1 MKVTVELIDDY
12 FVEVDEL
19 NHTLKKRFEG
29 KTKDGEPKVSEKIIG
44 YFPNLT
50 ACMERTVRLIHLA
63 ENDNRVISMREYA
76 EQAELAF
83 KRIQA
88 LKIKPK
94 VTVDDIEELLR
105 KQQGF

>member
-19 NHTLKKRFEG
+19 NHTLKQRFEG
-29 KTKDGEPKVSEKIIG
+29 KTKEGEPKASERIIG
-44 YFPNLT
+44 YFPNLIS
-50 ACMERTVRLIHLA
+50 CVERVVKLICLA

-76 EQAELAF
+76 ERSELAF
-83 KRIQA
+83 KRVQT

-105 KQQGF
+105 KQQ

>member
-1 MKVTVELIDDY
+1 MKVTVELIDDF

-19 NHTLKKRFEG
+19 NHTLKQRFEG
-29 KTKDGEPKVSEKIIG
+29 KTKEGEPKASERIIG
-44 YFPNLT
+44 YYPNLIS
-50 ACMERTVRLIHLA
+50 CVERTVRQMCLS

-76 EQAELAF
+76 EAAELAF
-83 KRIQA
+83 KRVQA

-105 KQQGF
+105 KQQ